1 MSKQRRTFSAEFK
14 REAAAL
20 VLDQGY
26 SHIDACRSLGVV
38 DSALRRWVKQ
48 LEAERQGVTP
58 KSKALTPEQQKI
70 QELEAR
76 INRLERE
83 KAIFKKG
90 YRSLDVGRTRSYALI
105 DQLSEQESVEVVCS
119 AFDVARSCYYVHRL
133 RRRRVDAR
141 RVALRSQVNQL
152 FSQSRG
158 SAGSRSILGMLR
170 EEGVTIGRFRVR
182 RLMRELGLVSKQ
194 PGSHAYKQAT
204 VERPDIPNR
213 LNREFATEHP
223 NQVWCGDITY
233 VWAQGRWHYLAA
245 VLDLHTR
252 RVIGWAF
259 SAKPDAEL
267 VIKALDMAY
276 EQRGKPQQVLFH
288 SDRSAKPDAELVI
301 KALDMAYE
309 QRGKPQQVLFH
320 SDQGSQYA
328 SRLFRQRL
336 WRYRMQQ
343 SMSRRGNC
351 WDNSPMER
359 LFRSLKSEWVPSTGY
374 LTAQEAQRD
383 ISHYLMHRYNWI
395 RPHQFNDGL
404 PPAVAEEKLNPLSGM
419 G

>member
-1 MSKQRRTFSAEFK
+1 M
-14 REAAAL
+14 
-20 VLDQGY
+20 
-26 SHIDACRSLGVV
+26 
-38 DSALRRWVKQ
+38 
-48 LEAERQGVTP
+48 
-58 KSKALTPEQQKI
+58 
-70 QELEAR
+70 
-76 INRLERE
+76 
-83 KAIFKKG
+83 
-90 YRSLDVGRTRSYALI
+90 
-105 DQLSEQESVEVVCS
+105 SEQESVEVVCS
-119 AFDVARSCYYVHRL
+119 AFDVVRSCYYAHRL
-133 RRRRVDAR
+133 RRCRVDAR

-152 FSQSRG
+152 FNQSRG

-170 EEGVTIGRFRVR
+170 EDGVSIGRFRVR

-213 LNREFATEHP
+213 LNREFTPEKP

-233 VWAQGRWHYLAA
+233 IWAQGRWHYLAA
-245 VLDLHTR
+245 VLDLHAR

-259 SAKPDAEL
+259 SP
-267 VIKALDMAY
+267 
-276 EQRGKPQQVLFH
+276 
-288 SDRSAKPDAELVI
+288 KPDAELVI

-336 WRYRMQQ
+336 WRYRMEQ

-359 LFRSLKSEWVPSTGY
+359 LFRSLKSEWIPATGY
-374 LTAQEAQRD
+374 VTASEAQRD
-383 ISHYLMHRYNWI
+383 ISHYLMHRYNWV

>member
-14 REAAAL
+14 REAVAL

-288 SDRSAKPDAELVI
+288 SD
-301 KALDMAYE
+301 
-309 QRGKPQQVLFH
+309 
-320 SDQGSQYA
+320 QGSQYA

>member
-26 SHIDACRSLGVV
+26 SYIDACRSLGVV

-276 EQRGKPQQVLFH
+276 EQRG
-288 SDRSAKPDAELVI
+288 R
-301 KALDMAYE
+301 
-309 QRGKPQQVLFH
+309 PQQVLFH

-336 WRYRMQQ
+336 WRYRMQR

-351 WDNSPMER
+351 WDNSAMER

>member
-26 SHIDACRSLGVV
+26 SYIDACRSLGVV

-267 VIKALDMAY
+267 V
-276 EQRGKPQQVLFH
+276 V
-288 SDRSAKPDAELVI
+288 

-404 PPAVAEEKLNPLSGM
+404 PPA
-419 G
+419 

>member
-83 KAIFKKG
+83 KAILKKG

-182 RLMRELGLVSKQ
+182 RLMRELGLVCKQ

-267 VIKALDMAY
+267 VINALDMAY
-276 EQRGKPQQVLFH
+276 EQRG
-288 SDRSAKPDAELVI
+288 R
-301 KALDMAYE
+301 
-309 QRGKPQQVLFH
+309 PQQVLFH

>member
-204 VERPDIPNR
+204 VERPDIPNQ
-213 LNREFATEHP
+213 LNRKFATEHP

-245 VLDLHTR
+245 VLDLL
-252 RVIGWAF
+252 IGWAF

-276 EQRGKPQQVLFH
+276 EQRG
-288 SDRSAKPDAELVI
+288 R
-301 KALDMAYE
+301 
-309 QRGKPQQVLFH
+309 PQQVLFH

>member
-276 EQRGKPQQVLFH
+276 EQRG
-288 SDRSAKPDAELVI
+288 R
-301 KALDMAYE
+301 
-309 QRGKPQQVLFH
+309 PQQVLFH

-404 PPAVAEEKLNPLSGM
+404 SPAVAEEKLNPLSGM

>member
-26 SHIDACRSLGVV
+26 SHIDACRSLEVV

-170 EEGVTIGRFRVR
+170 EEGMTIGRFRVR

-245 VLDLHTR
+245 VLDLL
-252 RVIGWAF
+252 IGWAF

-276 EQRGKPQQVLFH
+276 EQRG
-288 SDRSAKPDAELVI
+288 R
-301 KALDMAYE
+301 
-309 QRGKPQQVLFH
+309 PQQVLFH

>member
-26 SHIDACRSLGVV
+26 SYIDACRSLGVV

-288 SDRSAKPDAELVI
+288 SD
-301 KALDMAYE
+301 
-309 QRGKPQQVLFH
+309 
-320 SDQGSQYA
+320 QGSQYA

>member
-26 SHIDACRSLGVV
+26 SHIEACRSLGVV

-48 LEAERQGVTP
+48 LQDERQGVTP

-105 DQLSEQESVEVVCS
+105 DQLSEREPVEVVCS
-119 AFDVARSCYYVHRL
+119 AFDVTRSCYYAHRL

-141 RVALRSQVNQL
+141 RVALRSRVNEL
-152 FSQSRG
+152 FNQSRG

-170 EEGVTIGRFRVR
+170 EDGVEIGHFRVR

-213 LNREFATEHP
+213 LNREFAVQRP

-252 RVIGWAF
+252 RVVGWAF
-259 SAKPDAEL
+259 
-267 VIKALDMAY
+267 
-276 EQRGKPQQVLFH
+276 
-288 SDRSAKPDAELVI
+288 SAKPDAELVI

-359 LFRSLKSEWVPSTGY
+359 LFRSLKSEWIPQTGY

-383 ISHYLMHRYNWI
+383 ISHYLMHRYNWV

>member
-245 VLDLHTR
+245 VLNLHTR

-259 SAKPDAEL
+259 
-267 VIKALDMAY
+267 
-276 EQRGKPQQVLFH
+276 
-288 SDRSAKPDAELVI
+288 SAKPDAELVI

>member
-20 VLDQGY
+20 VLNQGY

-83 KAIFKKG
+83 KAFIKKG

-276 EQRGKPQQVLFH
+276 K
-288 SDRSAKPDAELVI
+288 
-301 KALDMAYE
+301 

-395 RPHQFNDGL
+395 SPHQFNDGL

>member
-20 VLDQGY
+20 VLDHGY

-48 LEAERQGVTP
+48 LQQERDGVTP

-83 KAIFKKG
+83 KAILRKG

-105 DQLSEQESVEVVCS
+105 DQLSKQESVEVVCS

-182 RLMRELGLVSKQ
+182 RSMRELGLVSKQ
-194 PGSHAYKQAT
+194 PDSHACKQAT

-252 RVIGWAF
+252 RVIGWVF

-267 VIKALDMAY
+267 VIKALDMA
-276 EQRGKPQQVLFH
+276 H
-288 SDRSAKPDAELVI
+288 
-301 KALDMAYE
+301 E

-336 WRYRMQQ
+336 WLYRMQQ
-343 SMSRRGNC
+343 SMSRRGHC

-359 LFRSLKSEWVPSTGY
+359 LFRSLKSDRVPSTGY

>member
-119 AFDVARSCYYVHRL
+119 AFEVARSCYYVHRL

-259 SAKPDAEL
+259 ST
-267 VIKALDMAY
+267 
-276 EQRGKPQQVLFH
+276 
-288 SDRSAKPDAELVI
+288 KPDAELVI

-395 RPHQFNDGL
+395 SPHQFNDGL

>member
-182 RLMRELGLVSKQ
+182 RLMRELGLVCKQ

-213 LNREFATEHP
+213 LNREFATGHP

-276 EQRGKPQQVLFH
+276 EQRG
-288 SDRSAKPDAELVI
+288 R
-301 KALDMAYE
+301 
-309 QRGKPQQVLFH
+309 PQQVLFH

>member
-194 PGSHAYKQAT
+194 PGSHAYKQAK

-259 SAKPDAEL
+259 
-267 VIKALDMAY
+267 
-276 EQRGKPQQVLFH
+276 
-288 SDRSAKPDAELVI
+288 SAKPDAELVI

-395 RPHQFNDGL
+395 SPHQFNDGL

>member
-48 LEAERQGVTP
+48 LQAERQGVTP

-83 KAIFKKG
+83 KAILKKL

-141 RVALRSQVNQL
+141 RIVLRSQVNQL

-288 SDRSAKPDAELVI
+288 SD
-301 KALDMAYE
+301 
-309 QRGKPQQVLFH
+309 
-320 SDQGSQYA
+320 QGSQYA

>member
-20 VLDQGY
+20 VLDHGY

-288 SDRSAKPDAELVI
+288 SD
-301 KALDMAYE
+301 
-309 QRGKPQQVLFH
+309 
-320 SDQGSQYA
+320 QGSQYA

>member
-14 REAAAL
+14 RKAAAL

-194 PGSHAYKQAT
+194 PGSHAYKQAM

-259 SAKPDAEL
+259 
-267 VIKALDMAY
+267 
-276 EQRGKPQQVLFH
+276 
-288 SDRSAKPDAELVI
+288 SAKPDAELVI

>member
-170 EEGVTIGRFRVR
+170 EEGVTIDRFRVR

-213 LNREFATEHP
+213 LNRKFATEHP

-276 EQRGKPQQVLFH
+276 EQRGRQ
-288 SDRSAKPDAELVI
+288 
-301 KALDMAYE
+301 
-309 QRGKPQQVLFH
+309 QQVLFH

>member
-83 KAIFKKG
+83 NAIFKKG
-90 YRSLDVGRTRSYALI
+90 YSSLDVGRTRSYALI

-119 AFDVARSCYYVHRL
+119 AFEVARSCYYVHRL

-194 PGSHAYKQAT
+194 PGSHAYKQAM

-259 SAKPDAEL
+259 
-267 VIKALDMAY
+267 
-276 EQRGKPQQVLFH
+276 
-288 SDRSAKPDAELVI
+288 SAKPDAELVI

-395 RPHQFNDGL
+395 SPHQFNDGL

>member
-1 MSKQRRTFSAEFK
+1 M
-14 REAAAL
+14 
-20 VLDQGY
+20 VLDHGY

-223 NQVWCGDITY
+223 NQVWCSDITY

-259 SAKPDAEL
+259 
-267 VIKALDMAY
+267 
-276 EQRGKPQQVLFH
+276 
-288 SDRSAKPDAELVI
+288 SAKPDAELVI

>member
-1 MSKQRRTFSAEFK
+1 M
-14 REAAAL
+14 
-20 VLDQGY
+20 
-26 SHIDACRSLGVV
+26 
-38 DSALRRWVKQ
+38 
-48 LEAERQGVTP
+48 
-58 KSKALTPEQQKI
+58 
-70 QELEAR
+70 
-76 INRLERE
+76 
-83 KAIFKKG
+83 
-90 YRSLDVGRTRSYALI
+90 
-105 DQLSEQESVEVVCS
+105 VCS

-182 RLMRELGLVSKQ
+182 RLMRELGQVSKQ
-194 PGSHAYKQAT
+194 SGSHAYKQAT

-259 SAKPDAEL
+259 
-267 VIKALDMAY
+267 
-276 EQRGKPQQVLFH
+276 
-288 SDRSAKPDAELVI
+288 SAKPDAELVI